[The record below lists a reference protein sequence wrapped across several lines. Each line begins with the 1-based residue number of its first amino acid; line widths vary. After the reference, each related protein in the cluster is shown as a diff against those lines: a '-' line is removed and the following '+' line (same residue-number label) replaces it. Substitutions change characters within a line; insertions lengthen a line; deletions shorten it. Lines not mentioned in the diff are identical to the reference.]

1 MTPRKLLRLYRRYNR
16 ISSYPKLKLLQAA
29 FDTDLMAE
37 AKRLKPKIKK
47 WDINKVNKYID
58 PEFKQKTYEKYAAIA
73 KEYSQ
78 RVEQV
83 KQQVFDELCSI
94 SLASLNIQDQIT
106 EDCVQIKSC
115 STDAYLSQGSG
126 AGFYARNS
134 LVPLQQ
140 KIENQQIETRITH
153 ETHRLGNKNVSGIY
167 RLEAKIPFE
176 YGWIIGVHPDSQ
188 KSLVEIVQDMWNRG
202 INPRVHYPF
211 LEHGFEEKYNISYM

>member
-78 RVEQV
+78 RV
-83 KQQVFDELCSI
+83 
-94 SLASLNIQDQIT
+94 
-106 EDCVQIKSC
+106 
-115 STDAYLSQGSG
+115 
-126 AGFYARNS
+126 
-134 LVPLQQ
+134 
-140 KIENQQIETRITH
+140 
-153 ETHRLGNKNVSGIY
+153 
-167 RLEAKIPFE
+167 
-176 YGWIIGVHPDSQ
+176 
-188 KSLVEIVQDMWNRG
+188 
-202 INPRVHYPF
+202 
-211 LEHGFEEKYNISYM
+211 